1 MLRFD
6 LNQIPPTAKE
16 IAEARQSAESAAKRR
31 YRLVA
36 LLLISSVTTL
46 AFAGVFALV
55 TDGGNTAGIKEYVA
69 VLGLVAIAFIAPSLV
84 GSGNGGNPKHHSSHW
99 GALADIAL
107 SDCQQFL
114 TDCLADPLCEEYR
127 RKVAALGRKPV
138 AAEVEMIRGRVAN
151 VVEQK
156 KMFRAE
162 IACSLVV
169 SQEPLTWDIVEQAL
183 VPLPIVEKI
192 SLQ

>member
-55 TDGGNTAGIKEYVA
+55 TD
-69 VLGLVAIAFIAPSLV
+69 
-84 GSGNGGNPKHHSSHW
+84 GGNPKHHSSHW

-156 KMFRAE
+156 KMLRAE